1 VFEYFVDKDYIPLMG
16 MKIIAGR
23 NFDSKIAADTVTSI
37 IVNETMVKDMGW
49 TIDNAVGQSMKGYME
64 TKTPVVIGVV
74 KDFHYRRSRKK

>member
-1 VFEYFVDKDYIPLMG
+1 
-16 MKIIAGR
+16 
-23 NFDSKIAADTVTSI
+23 
-37 IVNETMVKDMGW
+37 MGW